1 MKKIK
6 IIFMIVLGLSLL
18 LNSVSAAT
26 VINVD
31 VEPSEPAPASKI
43 TITADIS
50 SDKEIDKVYIDIQE
64 CKEDMCFLNE
74 NVSMLK
80 VNNNYEKE
88 YQLTRDEAT
97 YFKYSIAIKFKDGSW
112 YSQAEKTDITL
123 KPSSNNNGTNGGNN
137 DSPGF
142 ELIIVISAVLIAM
155 LLFKRK
161 RSR

>member
-64 CKEDMCFLNE
+64 CKEDLCFLNE

-80 VNNNYEKE
+80 VNNNYEK
-88 YQLTRDEAT
+88 
-97 YFKYSIAIKFKDGSW
+97 KK
-112 YSQAEKTDITL
+112 
-123 KPSSNNNGTNGGNN
+123 
-137 DSPGF
+137 GF
-142 ELIIVISAVLIAM
+142 
-155 LLFKRK
+155 
-161 RSR
+161 